1 MCFFFMP
8 RRRIR
13 ALLAWLVQEVRQAV
27 GKVTEKRGKNK
38 TNCLFFIPSGVCSP
52 SYKVT
57 KVHYYNMKHSFFS
70 LFFILFK
77 GTSKKTAKK
86 FARFQKT
93 FYLCTRIQNK
103 CIIASVAQLVRAPDC

>member
-1 MCFFFMP
+1 M
-8 RRRIR
+8 
-13 ALLAWLVQEVRQAV
+13 
-27 GKVTEKRGKNK
+27 EKA
-38 TNCLFFIPSGVCSP
+38 
-52 SYKVT
+52 
-57 KVHYYNMKHSFFS
+57 HYYNMKHSFFS
-70 LFFILFK
+70 LFFILFE

>member
-8 RRRIR
+8 RRCKF
-13 ALLAWLVQEVRQAV
+13 AKPLAKLR
-27 GKVTEKRGKNK
+27 KNEG
-38 TNCLFFIPSGVCSP
+38 T
-52 SYKVT
+52 
-57 KVHYYNMKHSFFS
+57 
-70 LFFILFK
+70 LFFILFE

>member
-8 RRRIR
+8 RRCKF
-13 ALLAWLVQEVRQAV
+13 AKPLAKLR
-27 GKVTEKRGKNK
+27 KNEGRTK
-38 TNCLFFIPSGVCSP
+38 QTGLFFIPSVIMFAII
-52 SYKVT
+52 KMA
-57 KVHYYNMKHSFFS
+57 KAHYYNMKHSFFS
-70 LFFILFK
+70 LFFILFE